1 MLEVQPWMGRGIR
14 CVGSRFTFGEHTC
27 NMYAIH
33 VLFNWMSVSGPE
45 KGPNP
50 LFENCCAPSAKL
62 SNLRNGKLCSAGAM
76 ILPMSILSNSE
87 SEIDTVPP
95 GATSSL
101 RAAAFGDVPA
111 HVPPWTASAPEEHWL
126 RAVALGGQGRYSA
139 ARAELALVRRSA
151 SRGVWASLAEST
163 EASFL
168 RQLGWHRAAA
178 VHDGRAWRQCQESTP
193 VPPVPAVPT

>member
-126 RAVALGGQGRYSA
+126 RAVALGGQSIQCCPRRTGTGEA
-139 ARAELALVRRSA
+139 VGLTGGMGVARREHRSI
-151 SRGVWASLAEST
+151 
-163 EASFL
+163 
-168 RQLGWHRAAA
+168 
-178 VHDGRAWRQCQESTP
+178 
-193 VPPVPAVPT
+193 VPASTRVAPRCRGA